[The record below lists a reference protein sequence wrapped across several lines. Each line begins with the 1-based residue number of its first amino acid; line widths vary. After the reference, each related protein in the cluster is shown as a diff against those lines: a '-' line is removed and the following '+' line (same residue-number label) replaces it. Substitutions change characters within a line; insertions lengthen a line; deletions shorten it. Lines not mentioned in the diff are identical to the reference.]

1 MRLMIDASLQSVGG
15 GVQVA
20 VNFIN
25 NILNDKFIDD
35 LLIIVSPQ
43 VDEQI
48 DVNLKPKTNY
58 YVFPNSSSFFKFK
71 QGKELSELEKKFKP
85 DLVFIVFGPSYWK
98 PKAKSIQGFALPLMV
113 YGETVNKLHANNL
126 MKKLRINLLH
136 FLRKFQIRN
145 NFDYVVVETNTFK
158 SLVKSKFNIDE
169 NKIFVVENS
178 FNNKFNMNEDLKLI
192 NKKNKYDFFV
202 PTAYYPHK
210 NLERLV
216 DVAYILKEKY
226 SLYITFN
233 FLLAKDSSAWSKI
246 FTLAEHKN
254 VQEYFNTYGP
264 VRNNVISEIYKKND
278 CVILPTIAEVSSAVY
293 PETFISKKLLF
304 TSDLDFARELCGD
317 AAVFFNP
324 FSPEDVANKI
334 FNVLNDLPLQEQL
347 LKSSENQ
354 LLNQYISPE
363 EKWEKQKKLILSL
376 INS

>member
-1 MRLMIDASLQSVGG
+1 MKLMIDASLQSVGG

-25 NILNDKFIDD
+25 NILKDKFIDN

-48 DVNLKPKTNY
+48 DVSLKPKTNY
-58 YVFPNSSSFFKFK
+58 YVFQNSSSFLKFK
-71 QGKELSELEKKFKP
+71 QGKELSELEKKFNP

-113 YGETVNKLHANNL
+113 YGETVNKLHAKNL

-136 FLRKFQIRN
+136 YMRKLQIKN
-145 NFDYVVVETNTFK
+145 NFDHVVVETNTFK
-158 SLVKSKFNIDE
+158 SLVKSNFNIEE

-178 FNNKFNMNEDLKLI
+178 FNNNFNTNENFNLVS
-192 NKKNKYDFFV
+192 KKQKYNFFV

-233 FLLAKDSSAWSKI
+233 FLLAKDSSAWGKI
-246 FTLAEHKN
+246 LTLAEHKN
-254 VQEYFNTYGP
+254 VQKFFNTYGP
-264 VRNNVISEIYKKND
+264 VRNDKMCEFYQEND

-293 PETFISKKLLF
+293 PETFVSKKLLF
-304 TSDLDFARELCGD
+304 TSDLDFARELCGN
-317 AAVFFNP
+317 AAVFFDP
-324 FSPEDVANKI
+324 FSPEDIANKI
-334 FNVLNDLPLQEQL
+334 FNVLNDLTLQEQL